1 MLHADSV
8 LTASRALQAIAG
20 AVVQVGKV
28 TVLHHGRIEGCCA
41 SAQMPWYHVKRRSA
55 AAAGI
60 IPRQHFLA
68 TRGIN

>member
-8 LTASRALQAIAG
+8 LTASQALQAIAG

-28 TVLHHGRIEGCCA
+28 TVLHHGTFEGCFA
-41 SAQMPWYHVKRRSA
+41 SAQMPWYHVTRRSA

-60 IPRQHFLA
+60 IPGQHFLA
-68 TRGIN
+68 TRVID